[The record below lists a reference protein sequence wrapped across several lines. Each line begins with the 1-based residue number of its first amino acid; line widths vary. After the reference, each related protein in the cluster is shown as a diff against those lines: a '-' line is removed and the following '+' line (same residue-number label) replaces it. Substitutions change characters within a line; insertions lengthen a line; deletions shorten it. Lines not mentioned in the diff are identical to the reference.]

1 MAITELRE
9 NACLRCRVHSLRRLR
24 VFEELILTGEG
35 ELATDTIWICKCES
49 CGAIQQILYS
59 RS

>member
-1 MAITELRE
+1 MAITGLRE
-9 NACLRCRVHSLRRLR
+9 NACSRCWEHSLRRLR

-35 ELATDTIWICKCES
+35 ELATDTIWICKCEE
-49 CGAIQQILYS
+49 CGTIQRILFQ